1 MLRQETSE
9 SDVCALIAIVKYGY
23 VCAVFSSALFFCKK
37 LILDDSKICNDP
49 REARI
54 SVEKRL
60 AAGRR
65 TDQIRGERKAGE
77 HGWLLRGT
85 GKPALVLNYCA
96 II

>member
-1 MLRQETSE
+1 MSHAKILVVSSR
-9 SDVCALIAIVKYGY
+9 KYP
-23 VCAVFSSALFFCKK
+23 VA
-37 LILDDSKICNDP
+37 KICNDP